1 MKFSVL
7 DLRNERQWRSA
18 IGMNKERFNK
28 LLEPFKNNYRAQYGM
43 SLKERQIES
52 SIDYCINSEEEL
64 LLYTLFSLKS
74 GLTYDLLGLVSG
86 MDGSNAKRN
95 QNLGLELL
103 GKTLSELACMP
114 KRNFMNVKEFEEH
127 FANIEQL
134 IMDASEQPI
143 QRSSEQETQKK
154 HYSGKKKDTPL
165 KP

>member
-18 IGMNKERFNK
+18 IGMNKERFIK
-28 LLEPFKNNYRAQYGM
+28 LLESFTKHYREQYGM

-52 SIDYCINSEEEL
+52 TIDYCINSEEEL

-95 QNLGLELL
+95 QNLGLEIL
-103 GKTLSELACMP
+103 GKTLSALACMP
-114 KRNFMNVKEFEEH
+114 KRNFMNVKEFEAH

-143 QRSSEQETQKK
+143 QRPSEQETQEKY
-154 HYSGKKKDTPL
+154 YSGKKKTHA
-165 KP
+165 